1 MIIIVRQQWSPVPGI
16 LAWVAV
22 SLAGCIGG
30 GRETAREAQPADVI
44 FTGGTVRALGDGDP
58 RQALAIREG
67 TVAALGDA
75 SDVDRLRGP
84 DTEVIDLEGKTLLPG
99 FVDHHIHLLN
109 VGLSLLNAELDE
121 EIFLDLSSA
130 RSPDEIAGRV
140 RKRAATLPPGAWI
153 LGQGWSQG
161 AWGRSRLPTH
171 EVLTEAAPRHP
182 VFLARVDGHAGWANR
197 AALQAAGISAATSDP
212 PGGAILRSAGGE
224 PSGVLLERANELVAA
239 HLPRPADQQI
249 IRAFRLGAS
258 AMAARGVVE
267 LFDAGFLA
275 CPGIVDVNADF
286 ERILELIRR
295 TDKEQALPVRVN
307 LMIPA
312 PSVLADKV
320 LADPDRY
327 RNISP
332 RVRVTHIKL
341 FADGA
346 LGSRGAR
353 LTHPYSDDPT
363 TRGVEW
369 MPAAELRAQ
378 VGRAIAAGLDVAVHA
393 IGDEAIRITLDAFE
407 AALAEI
413 PGLSPGRM
421 RIEHFSYASSDDM
434 QRAARMGVVLSVQPN
449 FVYPDEQGLTME
461 DSRVGAANSSRAYAW
476 VTLSKLGARLAGGSD
491 FFTAP
496 AEPLLNFYC
505 AVTRMSPAGR
515 PPGGWHAG
523 ERLSREDAARLFAGG
538 FPAGGRRPRTPALRI
553 GGPADVVVLS
563 ADPLVADLSSL
574 LSIRVHTTL
583 LEGQATYRMK

>member
-1 MIIIVRQQWSPVPGI
+1 MMTVVRQRKNLVTGI
-16 LAWVAV
+16 LAWVV
-22 SLAGCIGG
+22 VFLAGCTGG
-30 GRETAREAQPADVI
+30 DREPAREARPADLI
-44 FTGGTVRALGDGDP
+44 LTGGTVRILGEGDP
-58 RQALAIREG
+58 RQALAIRG
-67 TVAALGDA
+67 GAVAALGDA
-75 SDVDRLRGP
+75 AEVDRLRGP
-84 DTEVIDLEGKTLLPG
+84 ATQVNDLEGKTLLPG

-130 RSPDEIAGRV
+130 RSLDEIARQI
-140 RKRAATLPPGAWI
+140 RNRAATLPPGAWI
-153 LGQGWSQG
+153 MGKGWSQG
-161 AWGRSRLPTH
+161 AWGEGRLPTH
-171 EVLTEAAPRHP
+171 NVLTRAAPRHP
-182 VFLARVDGHAGWANR
+182 VFLARVDGHAGWVNR
-197 AALQAAGISAATSDP
+197 AALQAAGITAETPDP

-239 HLPRPADQQI
+239 HLPRPADEQI
-249 IRAFRLGAS
+249 VRAFRLGAS

-327 RNISP
+327 RTISP

-353 LTHPYSDDPT
+353 LTHPYSDDPA

-378 VGRAIAAGLDVAVHA
+378 VGCAIAAGLDVAVHA

-407 AALAEI
+407 AALLERPDLA
-413 PGLSPGRM
+413 PGRM
-421 RIEHFSYASSDDM
+421 RIEHFSHASSEDM
-434 QRAARMGVVLSVQPN
+434 QRAARRG
-449 FVYPDEQGLTME
+449 
-461 DSRVGAANSSRAYAW
+461 
-476 VTLSKLGARLAGGSD
+476 
-491 FFTAP
+491 
-496 AEPLLNFYC
+496 
-505 AVTRMSPAGR
+505 
-515 PPGGWHAG
+515 
-523 ERLSREDAARLFAGG
+523 
-538 FPAGGRRPRTPALRI
+538 
-553 GGPADVVVLS
+553 
-563 ADPLVADLSSL
+563 
-574 LSIRVHTTL
+574 
-583 LEGQATYRMK
+583 